1 MKGTTLG
8 ESKSRRDAWF
18 WDWENFACCLPRW
31 SAQLNHSKIV
41 LDFWIITYNSHRL
54 VVCGIFIY
62 RSESVCI
69 FGYTPING
77 MCFIIPYYSYNSFY
91 ICIYIYIYILLFC
104 IYQAFAY
111 FIHIY
116 LLIHWIVFSDQ
127 RRAGSNLIGRA
138 FLILLSLFIKYFPFS
153 FNPFTLN

>member
-1 MKGTTLG
+1 MLDFEIGKILHAACQDGALSSTTAKSCSIFGLLPITRIGLWYVVFSFTGLRVSAFLVIPRSMVCASSFHTTL
-8 ESKSRRDAWF
+8 
-18 WDWENFACCLPRW
+18 
-31 SAQLNHSKIV
+31 
-41 LDFWIITYNSHRL
+41 IIH
-54 VVCGIFIY
+54 FIY
-62 RSESVCI
+62 V
-69 FGYTPING
+69 
-77 MCFIIPYYSYNSFY
+77 
-91 ICIYIYIYILLFC
+91 YIYILRFC